1 MANRRTQ
8 SLTIKKF
15 SNGKFDLVSDSLA
28 VEEPLEIQIEFG
40 AKDERTRKSISV
52 TMRTPQH
59 DADLAIGFLF
69 TEGIIASFSNIKSVG
84 PNLDE
89 DGNVNINAILVVLDF
104 DVEVDLKKLE
114 RHFYTSSSCGVCGKS
129 SIEAVKMN
137 NFPTL
142 PIDSTP
148 FEISKIHSFPT
159 LLKNQQTVFAKTGGL
174 HAAALFDTDGNSIL
188 LREDVGRHNAVDKL
202 IGAALSAGL
211 FPMTNFLIM
220 VSGRVSFE
228 LVQKSMMGG
237 IPILAA
243 VGAPSSLAIE
253 LAEEFGMTVL
263 GFVKNDKFN
272 IYSHPQRVVF

>member
-8 SLTIKKF
+8 SLTIKKY
-15 SNGKFDLVSDSLA
+15 SDGKFDFVSDSLA
-28 VEEPLEIQIEFG
+28 VEEPLEIQIKFG
-40 AKDERTRKSISV
+40 AKENRIRKSISV

-69 TEGIIASFSNIKSVG
+69 TEGIISGYEQIKSVG

-89 DGNVNINAILVVLDF
+89 DGKININAILVVLDF
-104 DVEVDLKKLE
+104 EVEVDLKKLE

-142 PIDSTP
+142 PEDSPP
-148 FEISKIHSFPT
+148 FQISKIHFFPN
-159 LLKNQQTVFAKTGGL
+159 LLKARQTIFEKTGGL
-174 HAAALFDTDGNSIL
+174 HAAALFDNEGKLHL

-211 FPMTNFLIM
+211 FPMNHFLIM

-243 VGAPSSLAIE
+243 VGAPSSLAIQ

-272 IYSHPQRVVF
+272 IYSHTHRVIF